1 MYSLLQYLCH
11 EEDALSI
18 SCRRISI
25 VSNHKCQ
32 SEEKVFSIHNKSSHT
47 LTSHS
52 LFIGKEKEVNC
63 TLYLESPTNLKYT
76 NTLLSRSSFRSINC
90 ERGERRAPNVY
101 EVGLGGATLR
111 RNRVDRAEVR
121 ERGPSLT
128 SVSISPCVSHGTN
141 KIKMMCTL
149 AE

>member
-1 MYSLLQYLCH
+1 MRGRENRDNNQHEHLLIGFIPFLLPNLLCLSAKPVLTSVYSLLQYLCH

-32 SEEKVFSIHNKSSHT
+32 SEQKIFSIHNKSSHT

-52 LFIGKEKEVNC
+52 LFIGKEKEANC

-76 NTLLSRSSFRSINC
+76 NQHPFESVLVSVHQLPARRK
-90 ERGERRAPNVY
+90 RGSAKCLRGRPRR
-101 EVGLGGATLR
+101 R
-111 RNRVDRAEVR
+111 
-121 ERGPSLT
+121 
-128 SVSISPCVSHGTN
+128 
-141 KIKMMCTL
+141 
-149 AE
+149 